1 MIVVILL
8 DLTYFQKCIRD
19 RIDRFYSPKYFGS
32 QMSRQEILFQ
42 ENLRI
47 LTRSKSCAES
57 FTDEEYEQHYKEL
70 MEQQGE

>member
-1 MIVVILL
+1 MRALIVLPVR
-8 DLTYFQKCIRD
+8 TA
-19 RIDRFYSPKYFGS
+19 SPEV

-70 MEQQGE
+70 MEQQGDSNSYNIFSARIKR

>member
-1 MIVVILL
+1 
-8 DLTYFQKCIRD
+8 
-19 RIDRFYSPKYFGS
+19 
-32 QMSRQEILFQ
+32 MSRQEILFQ